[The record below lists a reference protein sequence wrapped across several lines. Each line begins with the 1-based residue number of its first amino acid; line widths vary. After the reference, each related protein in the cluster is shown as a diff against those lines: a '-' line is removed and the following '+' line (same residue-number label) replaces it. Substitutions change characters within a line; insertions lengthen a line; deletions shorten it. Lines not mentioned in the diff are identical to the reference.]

1 MAIELSFSLFEN
13 AYKLRSVTNPSPL
26 KAGKFKFTEDGL
38 YSEAIFGPLK
48 KYSCSCGALFS
59 RENAGVRCE
68 VCDVLC
74 DTNALRSS
82 TFGRID
88 LPKNIYV
95 MLPIFQNLLA
105 NIFGQTAIKSLLD
118 YRKYESNKQKPYFY
132 SINQQKLVKGSNLK
146 QNEERILKEVY
157 DITTL
162 HKLYRSMLKNDVF
175 KENILKYLSDDR
187 IADFV
192 FVNFILVIPPDSRPL
207 VQLNKQYQAHPIT
220 AAYTEILKNI
230 KNSFLDKVYQTNAE
244 GFGQTVYK
252 YQKSITK
259 LYAEITDKNFQRKES
274 IVRESLAGKTVETSQ
289 RAVIVPEPILAPG
302 SIGLHE
308 ETIKK
313 VFQPELLHFVNKK
326 YEEETQSQDFAITDF
341 VQTVHKQTSSDGDIL
356 ISDEMFQEFIEEKG
370 SDLRMLLERPPVL
383 WRYNMSGALLGLV
396 YQDNKHIGIKQDR
409 VIGVNSLVAAMYNM
423 DYDGDSLSVYALTS
437 KQSKESFKYLYME
450 NSIEFEHHRGLIP
463 GPEHEAIYAAYMLSM
478 NANKQLF
485 GNYETLEFASFN
497 QFTVDIDA
505 INRTPSRPVK
515 IGNQEMPYNIAVI
528 NKALNVGTKLYTGD
542 YILNKKNLGKLI
554 KLLRKEVGDENF
566 YSYLHN
572 FDKFLLECSTII
584 QDCNPTFDLDDFAIG
599 SDEIDE
605 YKKSL
610 VNEPYIAFHQNDILF
625 QEIVT
630 PEVKKNK
637 KNILASVFDS
647 GARIKSVQL
656 LKAVSNNGIPTNIYG
671 KAFQENIKNSLLDGL
686 TKKEFF
692 MGGDSARLA
701 LAQRQEAIP
710 KGGELQ
716 RKFYYSTGFLKLDD
730 VHDCGSDRGFEIKI
744 QDKTHL
750 ESLYGRYY
758 VHTNEEIDV
767 NDESLIGT
775 YVLLRSPIYCNSK
788 SYKICKTCFGKKQP
802 QSKSLGASIGAY
814 ISESIIQSVL
824 RTHHFSGAF
833 ITQINP
839 EMKALIKKLK
849 FVSPNRIYYDDARD
863 VEKLQDLLNSS
874 KYYDGEGKVE
884 FEKNMPN
891 GWVPDHIKETMT
903 KEELARAAE
912 PYYEIVINELPF
924 NDDSV
929 KQLNNIVGYIDRNR
943 DSENLISITE
953 MYDFLLDNVVLPNGI
968 LSIFIELVIS
978 ILYYDEDGVMIRYSD
993 KPVDHQ
999 IALKTVIDKLD
1010 PKLAIFHNFSNKA
1023 INRIYTT
1030 KIDEDLDHMY
1040 FDLISC
1046 YH

>member
-13 AYKLRSVTNPSPL
+13 AYKLRDVTNPSPL

-48 KYSCSCGALFS
+48 KNTCSCGALFS
-59 RENAGVRCE
+59 KENAGVRCE

-88 LPKNIYV
+88 LPKNIYI
-95 MLPIFQNLLA
+95 MLPIFQNLLS

-132 SINQQKLVKGSNLK
+132 SITQGKLIKGALLK

-162 HKLYRSMLKNDVF
+162 HKLYRSMLRNDLF
-175 KENILKYLSDDR
+175 KERILNYVSDDK

-207 VQLNKQYQAHPIT
+207 VQMNKQYQAHPIT

-230 KNSFLDKVYQTNAE
+230 KNSFLDKVYQTNEE

-252 YQKSITK
+252 YQKSVNK
-259 LYAEITDKNFQRKES
+259 LYSEITDKNFQRKES

-289 RAVIVPEPILAPG
+289 RATIVPEPILAPG

-313 VFQPELLHFVNKK
+313 IFQPELLHFINKK
-326 YEEETQSQDFAITDF
+326 YEEQTEEGDYSITDF
-341 VQTVHKQTSSDGDIL
+341 VKTVHNQTASNGDI
-356 ISDEMFQEFIEEKG
+356 IITDELFEEFLESKG
-370 SDLRMLLERPPVL
+370 PELRMLLERPPVL

-396 YQDNKHIGIKQDR
+396 YSDNKHRGIKQDR
-409 VIGVNSLVAAMYNM
+409 VIGVNSVIAPMFNL
-423 DYDGDSLSVYALTS
+423 DYDGDNLSVYALTS
-437 KQSKESFKYLYME
+437 EQSKESFKYLYME
-450 NSIEFEHHRGLIP
+450 NSVEFEHHRGLIP
-463 GPEHEAIYAAYMLSM
+463 SPEHEAIYAAFILSV
-478 NANKQLF
+478 NAQRKTIRK
-485 GNYETLEFASFN
+485 Y
-497 QFTVDIDA
+497 DIEHFKDFDNFDVQIDS
-505 INRTPSRPVK
+505 INRTPGRIVN
-515 IGNQEMPYNIAVI
+515 IAGDEMPYNIAVI
-528 NKALNVGTKLYTGD
+528 NKALGLNKKLYDGN
-542 YILNKKNLGKLI
+542 YKLNKKNLN
-554 KLLRKEVGDENF
+554 KLLKVLRDNVKDSEF
-566 YSYLHN
+566 YTYLHN
-572 FDKFLLECSTII
+572 FDKFLLECSTVI
-584 QDCNPTFDLDDFAIG
+584 QDCNPTFDLDDFSIG
-599 SDEIDE
+599 SNEIDN
-605 YKKSL
+605 YKKTL
-610 VNEPYIAFHQNDILF
+610 IQEPYIAFHQNDILF

-630 PEVKKNK
+630 PKVKERDT
-637 KNILASVFDS
+637 NILAKVFES

-686 TKKEFF
+686 TKREFF

-716 RKFYYSTGFLKLDD
+716 RKFYYSTGFLKLDEKD
-730 VHDCGSDRGFEIKI
+730 DCGSERGFELKI

-750 ESLYGRYY
+750 ESLYSRYY
-758 VHTNEEIDV
+758 VTGEEIDTE
-767 NDESLIGT
+767 DLSLIGT
-775 YVLLRSPIYCNSK
+775 YVTLRSPIYCESK
-788 SYKICKTCFGKKQP
+788 SYKVCKKCFGHKQP

-839 EMKALIKKLK
+839 EMRDLIKKLK
-849 FVSPNRIYYDDARD
+849 FVSPNRIYYKDEND
-863 VEKLQDLLNSS
+863 VVALQSLLNSS
-874 KYYDGEGKVE
+874 KYYDSPDHVV
-884 FEKNMPN
+884 FEKVQPQ
-891 GWVPDHIKETMT
+891 
-903 KEELARAAE
+903 EEWDDVLEQEKLGE

-929 KQLNNIVGYIDRNR
+929 KQLNNIVSYIDRNR
-943 DSENLISITE
+943 DLEDLISME
-953 MYDFLLDNVVLPNGI
+953 DMYNFLLDNVVLPNGI

-978 ILYYDEDGVMIRYSD
+978 ILYYDENKVMIRYS
-993 KPVDHQ
+993 KLPVDHQ
-999 IALKTVIDKLD
+999 IALKTVIDRLD

>member
-1 MAIELSFSLFEN
+1 MAIQLSFALFDN
-13 AYKLRSVTNPSPL
+13 AYKLRGVTNPSPL

-38 YSEAIFGPLK
+38 YAENIFGPLK
-48 KYSCSCGALFS
+48 NYSCMCGSIFS

-68 VCDVLC
+68 TCDTLC
-74 DTNALRSS
+74 DSNTLRSS

-95 MLPIFQNLLA
+95 LLPIFRNLLS

-132 SINQQKLVKGSNLK
+132 SIGQKKLVKGSMLSK
-146 QNEERILKEVY
+146 NEERILREIY

-162 HKLYRSMLKNDVF
+162 RKLYHSMLKSKHF
-175 KENILKYLSDDR
+175 KNTILDYFADPR
-187 IADFV
+187 IADYL

-252 YQKSITK
+252 YQNSVNK

-289 RAVIVPEPILAPG
+289 RATIIPEPILAPG

-313 VFQPELLHFVNKK
+313 IFQPELLHFINKE
-326 YEEETQSQDFAITDF
+326 YENSSDYSITDF
-341 VQTVHKQTSSDGDIL
+341 VKTVHQQTSASGDIVIDDAL
-356 ISDEMFQEFIEEKG
+356 FDKFLETKG
-370 SDLRMLLERPPVL
+370 ADLRMLLERPPVL
-383 WRYNMSGALLGLV
+383 WRYNMSGALLGIA
-396 YQDNKHIGIKQDR
+396 YKDNKHRGIKQDR
-409 VIGVNSLVAAMYNM
+409 ITSVNSLIAPMYNL
-423 DYDGDSLSVYALTS
+423 DYDGDNLSVYALTS
-437 KQSKESFKYLYME
+437 EQSKAAFKYTYME
-450 NSIEFEHHRGLIP
+450 NSVEFEHHRGLIP
-463 GPEHEAIYAAYMLSM
+463 SPEHESIYAAYMLSLG
-478 NANKQLF
+478 ANKKPI
-485 GNYETLEFASFN
+485 YSYDELEYGSYDEFDV
-497 QFTVDIDA
+497 QIDV
-505 INRTPSRPVK
+505 INRTPGRLIT
-515 IGNQEMPYNIAVI
+515 IGGVEMPYNVAVI
-528 NKALNVGTKLYTGD
+528 NKALNTGKMLYDGTYP
-542 YILNKKNLGKLI
+542 LNKKNLGKLL
-554 KLLRKEVGDENF
+554 KLLRAEVKDEVF

-572 FDKFLLECSTII
+572 FDKFLLECSTIV
-584 QDCNPTFDLDDFAIG
+584 QDCNPTFDLNDFAVG
-599 SDEIDE
+599 NDDIDA
-605 YKKSL
+605 YKTTL
-610 VNEPYIAFHQNDILF
+610 INEPYIAFHQNDILF

-630 PEVKKNK
+630 PAVKERDS
-637 KNILASVFDS
+637 NILARVFES

-686 TKKEFF
+686 TKQEFF

-716 RKFYYSTGFLKLDD
+716 RKFYYATGFLKMGEG
-730 VHDCGSDRGFEIKI
+730 DCGDTRGLPIKVI
-744 QDKTHL
+744 DKTHL
-750 ESLYGRYY
+750 ESLYSRYY
-758 VHTNEEIDV
+758 VTGDEIDT
-767 NDESLIGT
+767 DDLSLIGT
-775 YVLLRSPIYCNSK
+775 TVTLRSPIYCK
-788 SYKICKTCFGKKQP
+788 AKRYKICEKCFGHKKP
-802 QSKSLGASIGAY
+802 QSKSLGAAVGSY

-839 EMKALIKKLK
+839 AMRENIKKLR
-849 FVSPNRIYYDDARD
+849 FESPNFIHYEDEQD
-863 VEKLQDLLNSS
+863 VKNLEVLLHSD
-874 KYYDGEGKVE
+874 KYYGESHSVEFSKLEEGK
-884 FEKNMPN
+884 
-891 GWVPDHIKETMT
+891 
-903 KEELARAAE
+903 
-912 PYYEIVINELPF
+912 YEIIMHELPF

-929 KQLNNIVGYIDRNR
+929 KQLNNIVGMIDRNR
-943 DSENLISITE
+943 DEDNLISIDE
-953 MYDFLLDNVVLPNGI
+953 MYNFLLDNIVLPNGI

-978 ILYYDEDGVMIRYSD
+978 ILYFDENDIMIRYSNL
-993 KPVDHQ
+993 PIHHQ

-1023 INRIYTT
+1023 INRVYTT
-1030 KIDEDLDHMY
+1030 KITESLDHMY
-1040 FDLISC
+1040 EDLISC